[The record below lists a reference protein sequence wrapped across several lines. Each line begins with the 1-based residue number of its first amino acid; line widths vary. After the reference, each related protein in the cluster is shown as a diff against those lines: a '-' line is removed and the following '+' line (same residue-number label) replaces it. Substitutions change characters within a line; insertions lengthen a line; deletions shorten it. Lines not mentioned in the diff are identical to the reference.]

1 MCGICF
7 IIPFYLVENGQLATS
22 SVPQFHT
29 DEVLLR
35 QCHLLPI
42 DLEGRTVPQQI
53 TAEVLD
59 GVHRVGDQEH
69 WCRRPGGVPDL
80 GVPLVDSELALNALV
95 PHVEDA
101 TLDLRPGPFNFYNQR
116 LQSRAIDIPTVIV
129 DDLSEG
135 NVPQASDDHH
145 HRLAVAGDH
154 LLPAHTVARSRLQT
168 RGYKFSLLW
177 GEAQLCLPYV
187 C

>member
-7 IIPFYLVENGQLATS
+7 IIPFYFVENGQLATS
-22 SVPQFHT
+22 SIPQLHT
-29 DEVLLR
+29 DEILLA
-35 QCHLLPI
+35 QCDLFAV

-69 WCRRPGGVPDL
+69 GCRRPGGVPHL

-101 TLDLRPGPFNFYNQR
+101 RLDLRPSLFNFDDQR
-116 LQSRAIDIPTVIV
+116 LQGRAIDVLGRIV
-129 DDLSEG
+129 DDLAEG
-135 NVPQASDDHH
+135 DVPEASDDDH

-154 LLPAHTVARSRLQT
+154 LLPAHGVARSRLQ
-168 RGYKFSLLW
+168 GDILYKYLD
-177 GEAQLCLPYV
+177 
-187 C
+187 